1 MIAKPLNASLI
12 NDIIKK
18 YNYTLGVE
26 LGVRRGEFS
35 AFLLQENPE
44 LCMSCVDLWGD
55 DPSMD
60 EKHPHE
66 NNYKIY
72 RENIGPYEDRVF
84 EYRMLLDDAAKI
96 IAQMPVPKSF
106 DFVFIDATHTYAAL
120 KNDIERWLPLVRPG
134 GLLCGHDFHPH
145 FDNGGIIRAVNELTG
160 PRENISMEEAIKNR
174 KHFVDPVSTC
184 WYYWVK

>member
-18 YNYTLGVE
+18 YNYSTGIE

-44 LCMSCVDLWGD
+44 LHMYCVDLWGD

-66 NNYKIY
+66 NNYKTY
-72 RENIGPYEDRVF
+72 RKNIEPYQNRAF
-84 EYRMLLDDAAKI
+84 EYRMLLDDAAKLF
-96 IAQMPVPKSF
+96 APSSF
-106 DFVFIDATHTYAAL
+106 DFVFIDATHTYNAL
-120 KNDIERWLPLVRPG
+120 KNDIEKWLPLVRPG

-160 PRENISMEEAIKNR
+160 FRKGADIEQAIAEKL
-174 KHFVDPVSTC
+174 HFVDLDSTC
-184 WYYWVK
+184 WYYWIK

>member
-1 MIAKPLNASLI
+1 MTIPKPLNASLI

-55 DPSMD
+55 DPSMN

-72 RENIGPYEDRVF
+72 RRNIEPYEGRVF
-84 EYRMLLDDAAKI
+84 EYRMLLDDAAKLF
-96 IAQMPVPKSF
+96 AYGSF
-106 DFVFIDATHTYAAL
+106 DFVFIDATHTYNAL
-120 KNDIERWLPLVRPG
+120 KNDIEKWLPLVRTG
-134 GLLCGHDFHPH
+134 GLLCGHDYHPA

-160 PRENISMEEAIKNR
+160 FRKGADIGQAIEEKW
-174 KHFVDPVSTC
+174 HFVDLESTC